1 MGRLREKTQIGR
13 RENMVY
19 DEQEDFYI
27 CAEGRKLYFRHE
39 STKLDKQGRFHT
51 MAFYRC
57 ENCAGCQH
65 RQACS
70 KAKNEAP
77 KEIKVSTELLRLS
90 KQSQENITTPE
101 GILLRINRSIQVEG
115 AFGVLKN
122 DRKFKRFLMRGRTNI
137 STELY
142 LLCLAFDLRKLWSK
156 CNAGRLKTHLFS
168 VQKE

>member
-1 MGRLREKTQIGR
+1 MQ
-13 RENMVY
+13 Y
-19 DEQEDFYI
+19 DELEDCYI
-27 CAEGRKLYFRHE
+27 CVEGRKLYFRRE
-39 STKLDKQGRFHT
+39 NTQIDKHGRFQT

-57 ENCAGCQH
+57 ESCVGCQH

-70 KAKNEAP
+70 KAKNDAP

-101 GILLRINRSIQVEG
+101 GILLRVNRSIQVEG
-115 AFGVLKN
+115 AFGVLKS

-142 LLCLAFDLRKLWSK
+142 LLCLAFNLRKLWA
-156 CNAGRLKTHLFS
+156 NATPNG
-168 VQKE
+168 